1 MGLTP
6 PRLPPGLTG
15 RLVRAVTEAMSAVA
29 AGNPTP
35 AHVLATPVLLD
46 LWEQAA
52 AEAALPFVPPG
63 YLIVGVHVDLWHLR
77 PTPIGLTV
85 EVTATL
91 TAQDGWR
98 LEWTLEAHDRETV
111 ARGQLTQQL
120 VPADRFL
127 KAARAKLEPGAG

>member
-6 PRLPPGLTG
+6 PRLPAGLRG
-15 RLVRAVTEAMSAVA
+15 RLERTVTAAMSAVA

-52 AEAALPFVPPG
+52 AEAALPYVPPG
-63 YLIVGVHVDLWHLR
+63 YLIVGVHMEIWHLR
-77 PTPIGLTV
+77 PTPIGLQV

-91 TAQDGWR
+91 EAQDGWR
-98 LEWTLEAHDRETV
+98 LEWGLEARDRELV
-111 ARGQLTQQL
+111 ARGRLTQQL
-120 VPADRFL
+120 VDGDRFL
-127 KAARAKLEPGAG
+127 AAARAKLAPPPG